1 MELLELSQNEF
12 GPPPFHSPSQILLK
26 SMVLKSVVLKVGLAL
41 AFLFLAL
48 ITSTTASSTDPCI
61 AEETACRD
69 DAVCD
74 DCLKGVS
81 LDYDLWGECA
91 ADHIEENGHK
101 GGCAAVS
108 TAACCDDFV
117 SPHDCLENGLFVAY
131 ELCELSGVIECTAF
145 TCDGISGVSGGG
157 SDDAEEVVDDDDV
170 EDEDVE
176 EVDSGADRNVN
187 LRSILLSLVVAVG
200 TMFL

>member
-1 MELLELSQNEF
+1 MELLELSQNEL
-12 GPPPFHSPSQILLK
+12 GPPLFHSPSQKLLK

-48 ITSTTASSTDPCI
+48 STSTTASSTDPCI

-74 DCLKGVS
+74 DCLKGISQDV
-81 LDYDLWGECA
+81 DLWEECA
-91 ADHIEENGHK
+91 ADHIGENLHK

-117 SPHDCLENGLFVAY
+117 SPHNCLENELFLAY
-131 ELCELSGVIECTAF
+131 ELCEISDAIECTAF
-145 TCDGISGVSGGG
+145 ICDGISGVSGGG
-157 SDDAEEVVDDDDV
+157 GDDAEEVVDDDDV
-170 EDEDVE
+170 E
-176 EVDSGADRNVN
+176 EVDSGADRKVN